1 MYFIEKRGK
10 ETVSEKTERTLYDSL
25 PAEILKKVVRGEL
38 DSMTPEETVAY
49 YQAVCESLGLNP
61 LTRPFDFIRPKGG
74 SRVILYARRDCAD
87 QLAAKHKL
95 SRQIISREKIGDT
108 VYAVTARITGP
119 DGRVVEAT
127 GAVNIAGLKGEDLA
141 NRIMIAE
148 TKAYRRGVLAYAG
161 LGWADETELETI
173 PELRNEFRPEPGLE
187 TESAGP
193 EPEQQ
198 PNQEAVQQ
206 PEQEPEQQPEQKPE
220 QQPEPKQGEDFEGEL
235 VVLEP
240 PEEKDGWKKVLGF
253 TLVGEETVSL
263 VTRGKHLDALGP
275 QDHIYVKGQRRGDK
289 IIVAVVSII
298 KKAQEPEPGEFTV
311 IVKSPPREAKKT
323 FESGLES
330 ITWAR
335 AVANGE
341 EVLLVARGANRE
353 AVKALAVDAEVRVK
367 GTLVQDKDKILL
379 VVEELLEPAA

>member
-1 MYFIEKRGK
+1 M
-10 ETVSEKTERTLYDSL
+10 SEKTEKTLYDSL
-25 PAEILKKVVRGEL
+25 PADILKKVVRGEI
-38 DSMTPEETVAY
+38 DSMSPEEMTVY
-49 YQAVCESLGLNP
+49 YRAVCESLGLNP
-61 LTRPFDFIRPKGG
+61 LTRPFDFIRPKKGD

-95 SRQIISREKIGDT
+95 SRQIINREKIGDT
-108 VYAVTARITGP
+108 VYAVTARVTGP

-127 GAVNIAGLKGEDLA
+127 GAVGIAGLRGDDLA

-161 LGWADETELETI
+161 LGWVDETELETI
-173 PELRNEFRPEPGLE
+173 PELRDEFKPEPGPE

-193 EPEQQ
+193 KPEQQPNQEPEQQ

-206 PEQEPEQQPEQKPE
+206 PKQELEQQPEQKPE

-263 VTRGKHLDALGP
+263 VTRGKHLDALAS
-275 QDHIYVKGQRRGDK
+275 QDHIFVKGQRRGDK
-289 IIVAVVSII
+289 VLVSTVSII
-298 KKAQEPEPGEFTV
+298 KKAQKPEPGEFV
-311 IVKSPPREAKKT
+311 VVVKSPPREAKKT

-330 ITWAR
+330 ITWTR

-353 AVKALAVDAEVRVK
+353 AVKVLAVDAEVRVR
-367 GTLVQDKDKILL
+367 GTLVQDKDKKLL
-379 VVEELLEPAA
+379 IVEELLEPAA

>member
-1 MYFIEKRGK
+1 M
-10 ETVSEKTERTLYDSL
+10 SEKTERTLYDSL